1 MRSDKINKIIRSLKK
16 SIALTCAV
24 GTVAFA
30 SLAQAAEEPA
40 ASETQGANMTV
51 AEMAE
56 LAKENGYRH
65 TSARYGY
72 SIVCPKKPNV
82 IPLSIMEEKAKGEV
96 LIFDNDGYYI
106 NNAWIIMV
114 NAFDENEIPVNLHT
128 MDDAAKAKLAEK
140 LAKNSGYELVR
151 IADMGHTSGVYC
163 ITAKEIEI
171 DTNGDGKADEIMTA
185 DTQMIKT
192 FFRGQFGGRFGV
204 ELIDNPDLTPAHIN
218 QYHVGLMTFQ
228 EWPATA
234 DDKQGEAKVK
244 SSK

>member
-16 SIALTCAV
+16 SMALTCAV

-30 SLAQAAEEPA
+30 SFAQAAEEPA

-128 MDDAAKAKLAEK
+128 MDDAA
-140 LAKNSGYELVR
+140 
-151 IADMGHTSGVYC
+151 
-163 ITAKEIEI
+163 
-171 DTNGDGKADEIMTA
+171 
-185 DTQMIKT
+185 
-192 FFRGQFGGRFGV
+192 
-204 ELIDNPDLTPAHIN
+204 
-218 QYHVGLMTFQ
+218 
-228 EWPATA
+228 
-234 DDKQGEAKVK
+234 
-244 SSK
+244 

>member
-16 SIALTCAV
+16 SMALTCAV

-30 SLAQAAEEPA
+30 PFAQAAEEPA
-40 ASETQGANMTV
+40 AQEAQGANMTV

-82 IPLSIMEEKAKGEV
+82 IPLSLMEEKAKGEV

-114 NAFDENEIPVNLHT
+114 NAFDENEIPTNLHT

-171 DTNGDGKADEIMTA
+171 DTNGDGKADEVMTA

-204 ELIDNPDLTPAHIN
+204 ELIDNPDLTSAHIN

-244 SSK
+244 KSK

>member
-1 MRSDKINKIIRSLKK
+1 MRSDKINKITRSLKK
-16 SIALTCAV
+16 YIALTCAV

-30 SLAQAAEEPA
+30 SFAQAAEEPA
-40 ASETQGANMTV
+40 AQETSMTV

-96 LIFDNDGYYI
+96 LIFDNDGYYL

-128 MDDAAKAKLAEK
+128 MDESAKAK

-192 FFRGQFGGRFGV
+192 FFRGQYGGRFGV

-228 EWPATA
+228 EWPATS

-244 SSK
+244 KSK